1 MTIQTLIGLDRQAA
15 RHLCLRHL
23 HVVETRDG
31 LEVRGAQAVY
41 ERLGVSHDEMGP
53 ALALAL
59 DLDALIAD
67 VASELLARHGG
78 TQ

>member
-1 MTIQTLIGLDRQAA
+1 MTTPTLIGLDRQAA

-31 LEVRGAQAVY
+31 LEVRGAEAVY
-41 ERLGVSHDEMGP
+41 ERLGISHDEMGP
-53 ALALAL
+53 ALDRAL
-59 DLDALIAD
+59 DLDNLIAD

-78 TQ
+78 TR